1 MGAVD
6 VARSTSTTAYG
17 WMIGIW
23 WSVEETKKKVEEAFI
38 QTHRRIYITVHNII
52 LEGMEDKIWDEA
64 DRHEIST
71 LLASILMYRDPNFVA
86 HIRLLRIY
94 MKPQN

>member
-23 WSVEETKKKVEEAFI
+23 WSVEETKKKWKKLLSKHIGE
-38 QTHRRIYITVHNII
+38 YI
-52 LEGMEDKIWDEA
+52 
-64 DRHEIST
+64 
-71 LLASILMYRDPNFVA
+71 
-86 HIRLLRIY
+86 
-94 MKPQN
+94 

>member
-6 VARSTSTTAYG
+6 CGRSTSTTAYG

-23 WSVEETKKKVEEAFI
+23 WSWRETKKVEEAFI
-38 QTHRRIYITVHNII
+38 QTHRRIYLTVHNIV